1 MLTFATRW
9 INLKSLHVMIKE
21 RSQSLLAIAALAAL
35 TSLSSSVV
43 LAQAA
48 KKATETKAPKTAF
61 NAAAYDSTMLSEF
74 AWRPI
79 GPAVTSGRVV
89 DIEVAEGPES
99 RVGDRPGKLMY
110 AAAASGGVWKT
121 ANGGTTWEPIFDK
134 QTTSSI
140 GDIALAPS
148 NPEIIWVGTGES
160 NNQRSSS
167 WGDGVY
173 KSENGG
179 KTWENMGLRTSQHV
193 GRIIVHPT
201 NSNIVYVAAV
211 GPLWTDG
218 GERGLYKTTDGG
230 KTWKAVLKI
239 SPHTGVT
246 DVAMDPTD
254 PNIMYAATLQRQR
267 KAYSFVGGG
276 PESGIYKSTDGG
288 DTWRKITEGLPKRDI
303 GRIGLSISRSQ
314 PRTVYAS
321 METNTTEVYRS
332 DDFGESWT
340 KKGTYFQFPWYM
352 AQIRV
357 DPKNP
362 ERLYELGVPIFVSE
376 DGGMTNRAIG
386 QSAHVD
392 YHAMWIDPVDPDHF
406 VVGNDGGV
414 YISYDRGQTMDFVSN
429 LPISQ
434 YYAIDLDNRLPF
446 YYVYGGLQDN
456 NSWAGPSQTRNRQG
470 ITNSDWYVTV
480 GGDGFYS
487 AVDPTDPNTV
497 YAESQNGGIIRYDVK
512 TGEQKSIQPQA
523 KFGQPNLRY
532 NWSVPIVISPHDHNT
547 VYFGAQYLFR
557 STSRG
562 DSWEQLGGDLT
573 RALDR
578 DKLPLMGKT
587 WDKTAVARHA
597 GTADFGNISSIDE
610 SALRKGLIYVGTD
623 DGLIQITRDGGTTW
637 TKVDKFPGVPDMTY
651 VSRVVASTRDEGTV
665 YATFDGH
672 RSNDFKAYVLKSTD
686 YGKTWSSIASN
697 LPVSSVQVIREHPR
711 APSLLFVGNEIGAY
725 YTGNGGRSWSK
736 LQYNLPTVPV
746 HDIKIH
752 ARENDLVIGTHGRG
766 IFIIDDITPLER
778 LAEADR
784 AQNTYLFPVKPA
796 MLFNYNSSFPGGLR
810 GAASLGERSF
820 SAPNPPFGSTLT
832 YLVKDSLPKG
842 RTLSLAIFDSTNKRI
857 RDLTVNAKA
866 GMHRATWDL
875 RLAAPYYNPRPQGN
889 RGQPQGAFVLP
900 GRYTARLTL
909 SGKGDSVAATSLETP
924 VVINADPL
932 VQLSAAEYRALHDLR
947 IRGASEQAKVQGVVR
962 TAELLKDQMT
972 EVKNALKPL
981 TGADSL
987 SRQTNAI
994 DKEVDGILEK
1004 VRGVQNAAEN
1014 DADDKNRFTPS
1025 IQERVNG
1032 VGGEIGDV
1040 TSPPTQL
1047 QRETL
1052 DMAMKDLEG
1061 QVTKLNALLTA
1072 RIPALYRA
1080 LDAAGVPWTV
1090 GRPIK

>member
-1 MLTFATRW
+1 
-9 INLKSLHVMIKE
+9 MIKE
-21 RSQSLLAIAALAAL
+21 RALAFFAL
-35 TSLSSSVV
+35 SAFV
-43 LAQAA
+43 LASVSADAQTG
-48 KKATETKAPKTAF
+48 KKSTEKTAPKTAF
-61 NAAAYDSTMLSEF
+61 NAATYDSAMLSEF

-89 DIEVAEGPES
+89 DLAVAEGPES
-99 RVGDRPGKLMY
+99 RIGERLGKLMY

-121 ANGGTTWEPIFDK
+121 VNGGTTWEPVFDK
-134 QTTSSI
+134 QSTASI

-148 NPEIIWVGTGES
+148 NPEIVWVGTGEA

-179 KTWENMGLRTSQHV
+179 KTWEFMGLRTSQHI
-193 GRIIVHPT
+193 GRIVIHPT
-201 NSNIVYVAAV
+201 NPNIVYVAAV
-211 GPLWTDG
+211 GPLWADG

-230 KTWKAVLKI
+230 KTWKAVLTI

-246 DVAMDPTD
+246 DVVMDPTD
-254 PNIMYAATLQRQR
+254 PSIMYAAALQRQR

-288 DTWRKITEGLPKRDI
+288 DTWKKVTEGLPKRDI
-303 GRIGLSISRSQ
+303 GRIGLSVSRSQ

-362 ERLYELGVPIFVSE
+362 DRLYELGVPLVVSD
-376 DGGMTNRAIG
+376 DGGATNHVIG

-392 YHAMWIDPVDPDHF
+392 YHAMWIDPMDPDHF

-414 YISYDRGQTMDFVSN
+414 YITYDRGQTMDFVSN
-429 LPISQ
+429 LPIAQ
-434 YYAIDLDNRLPF
+434 YYAIDLDTRLPF

-523 KFGQPNLRY
+523 KFGDPNLRY

-547 VYFGAQYLFR
+547 VYFGAQYLFV
-557 STSRG
+557 SPNRG
-562 DSWEQLGGDLT
+562 DSWQQMGGDLT

-587 WDKTAVARHA
+587 WPKDAVARHA
-597 GTADFGNISSIDE
+597 GTADFGNISTIDE
-610 SALRKGLIYVGTD
+610 SPLKKGLLYVGTD
-623 DGLIQITRDGGTTW
+623 DGLIQVTRDGGATW
-637 TKVDKFPGVPDMTY
+637 TKIEKFPGVPDMTY
-651 VSRVVASTRDEGTV
+651 VSRVVASARDEGTV

-672 RSNDFKAYVLKSTD
+672 RSNDFKPYVLKSTD
-686 YGKTWSSIASN
+686 YGKTWTSIASN

-711 APSLLFVGNEIGAY
+711 APSLLFIGNEIGAY
-725 YTGNGGRSWSK
+725 YSGNGGKSWSK

-752 ARENDLVIGTHGRG
+752 PRENDLVIGTHGRG
-766 IFIIDDITPLER
+766 IFIIDDITPLEQ
-778 LAEADR
+778 LAQAESR
-784 AQNTYLFPVKPA
+784 AMYLFPVKPTT
-796 MLFNYNSSFPGGLR
+796 LFNYNNSIPGGLR
-810 GAASLGERSF
+810 GAGSLGERSF

-832 YLVKDSLPKG
+832 YYIKDSLPKG
-842 RTLSLAIFDSTNKRI
+842 RTLTLAIFDSTSKRI
-857 RDLTVNAKA
+857 RDLTVNSKP
-866 GMHRATWDL
+866 GLHRATWDL
-875 RLAAPYYNPRPQGN
+875 RLAAPYFNPRPQGN

-900 GRYTARLTL
+900 GRYSARLTL
-909 SGKGDSVAATSLETP
+909 SGKGDSVAATTVETP
-924 VVINADPL
+924 VVVNADPL
-932 VQLSAAEYRALHDLR
+932 VQLSPAEYRALHEMRLR
-947 IRGASEQAKVQGVVR
+947 VATEQARVQGVVR

-972 EVKNALKPL
+972 EVKNALKNL
-981 TGADSL
+981 TGTDSL
-987 SRQTNAI
+987 SRQANSI
-994 DKEVDGILEK
+994 DRDIDDILNK
-1004 VRGVQNAAEN
+1004 VRGRQGEAN

-1032 VGGEIGDV
+1032 VASEIGDV

-1052 DMAMKDLEG
+1052 DLAMKDLERE
-1061 QVTKLNALLTA
+1061 VARLNTLLTT
-1072 RIPALYRA
+1072 RVPALNRG

>member
-1 MLTFATRW
+1 
-9 INLKSLHVMIKE
+9 MIKE
-21 RSQSLLAIAALAAL
+21 RALAFFAL
-35 TSLSSSVV
+35 SAFV
-43 LAQAA
+43 LASVSADAQTG
-48 KKATETKAPKTAF
+48 KKSTEKTAPKTAF
-61 NAAAYDSTMLSEF
+61 NAATYDSAMLSEF

-89 DIEVAEGPES
+89 DLAVAEGPES
-99 RVGDRPGKLMY
+99 RIGERLGKLMY

-121 ANGGTTWEPIFDK
+121 VNGGTTWEPVFDK
-134 QTTSSI
+134 QSTASI

-148 NPEIIWVGTGES
+148 NPEIVWVGTGEA

-179 KTWENMGLRTSQHV
+179 KTWEFMGLRTSQHI
-193 GRIIVHPT
+193 GRIVIHPT
-201 NSNIVYVAAV
+201 NPNIVYVAAV
-211 GPLWTDG
+211 GPLWADG

-230 KTWKAVLKI
+230 KTWKAVLTI

-246 DVAMDPTD
+246 DVVMDPTD
-254 PNIMYAATLQRQR
+254 PSIMYAAALQRQR

-288 DTWRKITEGLPKRDI
+288 DTWKKVTEGLPKRDI
-303 GRIGLSISRSQ
+303 GRIGLSVSRSQ

-362 ERLYELGVPIFVSE
+362 DRLYELGVPLVVSD
-376 DGGMTNRAIG
+376 DGGATNHVIG

-392 YHAMWIDPVDPDHF
+392 YHAMWIDPMDPDHF

-414 YISYDRGQTMDFVSN
+414 YITYDRGQTMDFVSN
-429 LPISQ
+429 LPIAQ

-523 KFGQPNLRY
+523 KFGDPNLRY

-547 VYFGAQYLFR
+547 VYFGAQYLFV
-557 STSRG
+557 SPNRG
-562 DSWEQLGGDLT
+562 DSWQQMGGDLT

-587 WDKTAVARHA
+587 WPKDAVARHA
-597 GTADFGNISSIDE
+597 GTADFGNISTIDE
-610 SALRKGLIYVGTD
+610 SPLKKGLLYVGTD
-623 DGLIQITRDGGTTW
+623 DGLIQVTRDGGATW
-637 TKVDKFPGVPDMTY
+637 TKIEKFPGVPDMTY
-651 VSRVVASTRDEGTV
+651 VSRVVASARDEGTV

-672 RSNDFKAYVLKSTD
+672 RSNDFKPYVLKSTD
-686 YGKTWSSIASN
+686 YGKTWTSIASN

-711 APSLLFVGNEIGAY
+711 APSLLFIGNEIGAY
-725 YTGNGGRSWSK
+725 YSGNGGKSWSK

-752 ARENDLVIGTHGRG
+752 PRENDLVIGTHGRG
-766 IFIIDDITPLER
+766 IFIIDDITPLEQ
-778 LAEADR
+778 LAQAESR
-784 AQNTYLFPVKPA
+784 AMYLFPVKPTT
-796 MLFNYNSSFPGGLR
+796 LFNYNNSIPGGLR
-810 GAASLGERSF
+810 GAGSLGERSF

-832 YLVKDSLPKG
+832 YYIKDSLPKG
-842 RTLSLAIFDSTNKRI
+842 RTLTLAIFDSTSKRI
-857 RDLTVNAKA
+857 RDLTVNSKP
-866 GMHRATWDL
+866 GLHRATWDL
-875 RLAAPYYNPRPQGN
+875 RLAAPYFNPRPQGN

-900 GRYTARLTL
+900 GRYSARLTL
-909 SGKGDSVAATSLETP
+909 SGKGDSVAATTVETP
-924 VVINADPL
+924 VVVNADPL
-932 VQLSAAEYRALHDLR
+932 VQLSPAEYRALHEMRLR
-947 IRGASEQAKVQGVVR
+947 VATEQARVQGVVR

-972 EVKNALKPL
+972 EVKNALKNL
-981 TGADSL
+981 TGTDSL
-987 SRQTNAI
+987 SRQANSI
-994 DKEVDGILEK
+994 DRDIDDILNK
-1004 VRGVQNAAEN
+1004 VRGRQGEAN

-1032 VGGEIGDV
+1032 VASEIGDV

-1052 DMAMKDLEG
+1052 DLAMKDLERE
-1061 QVTKLNALLTA
+1061 VARLNTLLTT
-1072 RIPALYRA
+1072 RVPALNRG

>member
-1 MLTFATRW
+1 MSNARAC
-9 INLKSLHVMIKE
+9 
-21 RSQSLLAIAALAAL
+21 SLLCFSTFVA
-35 TSLSSSVV
+35 VV
-43 LAQAA
+43 LISGGAGAQAS
-48 KKATETKAPKTAF
+48 KKRTEKTAPKTAF
-61 NAAAYDSTMLSEF
+61 SAASYDSVMLSEF

-89 DIEVAEGPES
+89 DLAVADGPQARAEG
-99 RVGDRPGKLMY
+99 RFGKLMY
-110 AAAASGGVWKT
+110 AASASGGVWKT
-121 ANGGTTWEPIFDK
+121 VNAGTTWEPVFEK
-134 QTTSSI
+134 QSTSSI

-148 NPEIIWVGTGES
+148 NQEIVWVGTGEA

-179 KTWENMGLRTSQHV
+179 KTWTNMGLRKSQHI
-193 GRIIVHPT
+193 GRIVIHPA
-201 NSNIVYVAAV
+201 NPNIVYVAAV

-218 GERGLYKTTDGG
+218 GERGLYKTIDGG
-230 KTWKAVLKI
+230 RTWKATLAI
-239 SPHTGVT
+239 SQHTGVT
-246 DVAMDPTD
+246 DIVMDPTN
-254 PNIMYAATLQRQR
+254 PNTMYAAALQRQR

-288 DTWRKITEGLPKRDI
+288 DTWTKLTEGLPARDI
-303 GRIGLSISRSQ
+303 GRIGLAVSPSS
-314 PRTVYAS
+314 PRIIYATL
-321 METNTTEVYRS
+321 ETDTTEVYRS
-332 DDFGESWT
+332 DNYGASWT

-357 DPKNP
+357 DPSNP
-362 ERLYELGVPIFVSE
+362 DRLYELGVPLSVSD
-376 DGGMTNRAIG
+376 DGGATNHSIA

-392 YHAMWIDPVDPDHF
+392 YHAMWIDPIDPDHF
-406 VVGNDGGV
+406 IVGNDGGV
-414 YISYDRGQTMDFVSN
+414 YITHDRGQTMDFVTN
-429 LPISQ
+429 LPIAQ
-434 YYAIDLDNRLPF
+434 YYAIDVDNRLPF

-523 KFGQPNLRY
+523 KYGDPNLRY

-547 VYFGAQYLFR
+547 VYFGAQYLYR
-557 STSRG
+557 SSNRG

-587 WDKTAVARHA
+587 WTKNAVARHA
-597 GTADFGNISSIDE
+597 GTADFGNISTIDE
-610 SALRKGLIYVGTD
+610 SPLGKGLIYVGTD
-623 DGLIQITRDGGTTW
+623 DGLIQVSRDGGVSW
-637 TKVDKFPGVPDMTY
+637 TKIEKFPGVPQMTY
-651 VSRVVASTRDEGTV
+651 VSRVVASAHNEGTV

-672 RSNDFKAYVLKSTD
+672 RSNDFNAYVLKSTD
-686 YGKTWSSIASN
+686 YGKTWSSISSN

-711 APSLLFVGNEIGAY
+711 SPSLLFVGNEVGAY
-725 YTGNGGRSWSK
+725 YSGNGGRTWSK

-746 HDIKIH
+746 HDMKVH

-778 LAEADR
+778 LAEAER
-784 AQNTYLFPVKPA
+784 ASSIYLFPVKA
-796 MLFNYNSSFPGGLR
+796 ATLFNYNRSIPGGAR
-810 GAASLGERSF
+810 GAASLGERSY
-820 SAPNPPFGSTLT
+820 SAPNPAFGTTLT
-832 YLVKDSLPKG
+832 YLMKDSVPKG
-842 RTLSLAIFDSTNKRI
+842 RSLTLAIFDSANKRI
-857 RDLTVNAKA
+857 RDLTVKSTP
-866 GMHRATWDL
+866 GLHRATWDL
-875 RLAAPYYNPRPQGN
+875 RLAAPYLNPSIQAN
-889 RGQPQGAFVLP
+889 RRQPEGAFVLP

-909 SGKGDSVAATSLETP
+909 GGRDSLMSTSVETQ
-924 VVINADPL
+924 VVVNPDPL
-932 VQLSAAEYRALHDLR
+932 VQLSPTEYRALHEMRLR
-947 IRGASEQAKVQGVVR
+947 TASEQARVQGVVR
-962 TAELLKDQMT
+962 TAELLKDQLT
-972 EVKNALKPL
+972 EVKNALKNL
-981 TGADSL
+981 SGTDSL
-987 SRQTNAI
+987 SRQSSAI
-994 DKEVDGILEK
+994 ATEIDDILTK
-1004 VRGVQNAAEN
+1004 VRGRQNQEGN

-1032 VGGEIGDV
+1032 VAGEIGDV

-1052 DMAMKDLEG
+1052 DLAMKDLERE
-1061 QVTKLNALLTA
+1061 VTRLNALLTA
-1072 RIPALYRA
+1072 RVPALNRA

-1090 GRPIK
+1090 GRPIR

>member
-1 MLTFATRW
+1 
-9 INLKSLHVMIKE
+9 MIKE
-21 RSQSLLAIAALAAL
+21 RALAFFAV
-35 TSLSSSVV
+35 SAFV
-43 LAQAA
+43 LASVSADAQAG
-48 KKATETKAPKTAF
+48 KKSSEKKSTEKTAPKTAF
-61 NAAAYDSTMLSEF
+61 NAATYDSAMLSEF

-89 DIEVAEGPES
+89 DLAVAEGPES
-99 RVGDRPGKLMY
+99 RIGERLGKLMY

-121 ANGGTTWEPIFDK
+121 VNGGTTWEPVFDK
-134 QTTSSI
+134 QSTASI
-140 GDIALAPS
+140 GDVALAPS
-148 NPEIIWVGTGES
+148 NPEIVWVGTGEA

-179 KTWENMGLRTSQHV
+179 KTWEFMGLRTSQHI
-193 GRIIVHPT
+193 GRIVIHPT
-201 NSNIVYVAAV
+201 NPNIVYVAAV
-211 GPLWTDG
+211 GPLWADG

-230 KTWKAVLKI
+230 KTWKAVLTI

-246 DVAMDPTD
+246 DVVMDPTD
-254 PNIMYAATLQRQR
+254 PSIMYAAALQRQR

-288 DTWRKITEGLPKRDI
+288 DTWKKVTEGLPKRDI
-303 GRIGLSISRSQ
+303 GRIGLSVSRSQ

-352 AQIRV
+352 SQIRV

-362 ERLYELGVPIFVSE
+362 DRLYELGVPLFVSE
-376 DGGMTNRAIG
+376 DGGATNHPTG

-392 YHAMWIDPVDPDHF
+392 YHAMWIDPMDPDHF

-414 YISYDRGQTMDFVSN
+414 YITYDRGQTMDFVSN
-429 LPISQ
+429 LPIAQ

-523 KFGQPNLRY
+523 KFGDPNLRY

-547 VYFGAQYLFR
+547 VYFGAQYLFV
-557 STSRG
+557 SPNRG
-562 DSWEQLGGDLT
+562 DSWQQLGGDLT

-587 WDKTAVARHA
+587 WTKDAVARHA
-597 GTADFGNISSIDE
+597 GTADFGNISTIDE
-610 SALRKGLIYVGTD
+610 SPLKKGLLYVGTD
-623 DGLIQITRDGGTTW
+623 DGLIQVTRDGGATW
-637 TKVDKFPGVPDMTY
+637 TTIEKFPGVPDMTY
-651 VSRVVASTRDEGTV
+651 VSRVVASARDEGTV

-672 RSNDFKAYVLKSTD
+672 RSNDFKPYVLKSTD
-686 YGKTWSSIASN
+686 YGKTWASIASN

-725 YTGNGGRSWSK
+725 YSGNGGKSWSK

-752 ARENDLVIGTHGRG
+752 PRENDLVIGTHGRG
-766 IFIIDDITPLER
+766 IFIIDDITPLEQ
-778 LAEADR
+778 LAQTESR
-784 AQNTYLFPVKPA
+784 AMYLFPVKPTT
-796 MLFNYNSSFPGGLR
+796 LFNYNNSIPGGMR
-810 GAASLGERSF
+810 GAGSLGERSF

-832 YLVKDSLPKG
+832 YYIKDSLPKG
-842 RTLSLAIFDSTNKRI
+842 RTLTLAIFDSTNKRI
-857 RDLTVNAKA
+857 RDLTVNNKP
-866 GMHRATWDL
+866 GLHRATWDL
-875 RLAAPYYNPRPQGN
+875 RLAAPYFNPRPQGN

-900 GRYTARLTL
+900 GRYSARLTL
-909 SGKGDSVAATSLETP
+909 SGKGDSVAATTVETP
-924 VVINADPL
+924 VVVNADPL
-932 VQLSAAEYRALHDLR
+932 VQLSPAEYRALHEMRLR
-947 IRGASEQAKVQGVVR
+947 VATEQARVQGVVR

-972 EVKNALKPL
+972 EVKNALKNL
-981 TGADSL
+981 TGTDSL
-987 SRQTNAI
+987 SRQANSI
-994 DKEVDGILEK
+994 DREIDDILTK
-1004 VRGVQNAAEN
+1004 VRGRQGEAN

-1032 VGGEIGDV
+1032 VANEIGDV

-1052 DMAMKDLEG
+1052 DLAMKDLERE
-1061 QVTKLNALLTA
+1061 VARLNMLLTT
-1072 RIPALYRA
+1072 RVPALNRG

>member
-1 MLTFATRW
+1 MSKARVSALF
-9 INLKSLHVMIKE
+9 
-21 RSQSLLAIAALAAL
+21 ALA
-35 TSLSSSVV
+35 SLVSVMSLV
-43 LAQAA
+43 PVPARAQGS
-48 KKATETKAPKTAF
+48 KKTTEKTAPKNAF
-61 NAAAYDSTMLSEF
+61 NAASYDSAMLSEF

-89 DIEVAEGPES
+89 DLAVADGPEA
-99 RVGDRPGKLMY
+99 RAAGQLGKLVY
-110 AAAASGGVWKT
+110 AAAASGGVWKSIN
-121 ANGGTTWEPIFDK
+121 AGTTWEPVFDK
-134 QTTSSI
+134 QTTASI

-148 NPEIIWVGTGES
+148 NQEIVWVGTGEA

-179 KTWENMGLRTSQHV
+179 KTWTHMGLRSSQHI
-193 GRIIVHPT
+193 GRIVVHPT
-201 NSNIVYVAAV
+201 NPNIVYVAAV
-211 GPLWTDG
+211 GPLWADG

-230 KTWKAVLKI
+230 RTWKAVLTI

-246 DVAMDPTD
+246 DIVMDPMD
-254 PNIMYAATLQRQR
+254 PSIMYAAALQRQR

-276 PESGIYKSTDGG
+276 PESGIFKSTDGG
-288 DTWRKITEGLPKRDI
+288 DTWTKVTEGLPKRDI
-303 GRIGLSISRSQ
+303 GRIGLAVSPSQ
-314 PRTVYAS
+314 PRTVYATL
-321 METNTTEVYRS
+321 ETNTTEVYRS
-332 DDFGESWT
+332 DDYGASWT

-357 DPKNP
+357 DPKDP
-362 ERLYELGVPIFVSE
+362 DRLYELGVPLFVSE
-376 DGGMTNRAIG
+376 DAGLTNRAIG

-392 YHAMWIDPVDPDHF
+392 YHAMWIDPTDSDHF
-406 VVGNDGGV
+406 IVGNDGGV
-414 YISYDRGQTMDFVSN
+414 YITHDRGQTMDFVSN
-429 LPISQ
+429 LPIAQ
-434 YYAIDLDNRLPF
+434 YYAIDLDNRQPF

-470 ITNSDWYVTV
+470 ITNSDWFVTV

-547 VYFGAQYLFR
+547 VYFGSQYFYR
-557 STSRG
+557 SPNRG

-573 RALDR
+573 RAMDR

-587 WDKTAVARHA
+587 WGKDAVARHA

-610 SALRKGLIYVGTD
+610 SPLRKGLIYVGTD
-623 DGLIQITRDGGTTW
+623 DGLIQVSRDGGATW
-637 TKVDKFPGVPDMTY
+637 TKVERFPGVPEMTY
-651 VSRVVASTRDEGTV
+651 VSRVIASAHNEGTV
-665 YATFDGH
+665 YATFDNH

-686 YGKTWSSIASN
+686 YGKTWSSITSN
-697 LPVSSVQVIREHPR
+697 LPSSSVQVIREHPR
-711 APSLLFVGNEIGAY
+711 TPSLLFVGNEVGAY
-725 YTGNGGRSWSK
+725 YSGNGGRTWSK

-778 LAEADR
+778 LAEAER
-784 AQNTYLFPVKPA
+784 SITYLFPVKA
-796 MLFNYNSSFPGGLR
+796 STLFNYNNSIPGGLR

-820 SAPNPPFGSTLT
+820 SAPNPPFGTTLT
-832 YLVKDSLPKG
+832 YYVRDSLPKG
-842 RTLSLAIFDSTNKRI
+842 RTLTLAIFDSTNKRI
-857 RDLTVNAKA
+857 RDLTVNSRP
-866 GMHRATWDL
+866 GLHRATWDL
-875 RLAAPYYNPRPQGN
+875 RLAAPYFNPRAQGN

-909 SGKGDSVAATSLETP
+909 SGRGDSVAATSVETP
-924 VVINADPL
+924 VVVNPDPL
-932 VQLSAAEYRALHDLR
+932 VQLSAAEYRALHDMRLR
-947 IRGASEQAKVQGVVR
+947 AASEQARVQGVVR
-962 TAELLKDQMT
+962 SAELLKEQMT
-972 EVKNALKPL
+972 EVKNALKNL

-987 SRQTNAI
+987 STQANAI
-994 DKEVDGILEK
+994 DKEVDDILTK
-1004 VRGVQNAAEN
+1004 VRGRQGAAEN

-1032 VGGEIGDV
+1032 VANEIGDV
-1040 TSPPTQL
+1040 TSPPTRL

-1052 DMAMKDLEG
+1052 DSAMKDLERE
-1061 QVTKLNALLTA
+1061 VTRLNALLTA
-1072 RIPALYRA
+1072 RVPALNRA

>member
-1 MLTFATRW
+1 
-9 INLKSLHVMIKE
+9 MIKE
-21 RSQSLLAIAALAAL
+21 RALAFFAVSAFAL
-35 TSLSSSVV
+35 ASVSAD
-43 LAQAA
+43 AQTG
-48 KKATETKAPKTAF
+48 KKSTEKTAPRTAF
-61 NAAAYDSTMLSEF
+61 NSATYDSAMLSEF

-89 DIEVAEGPES
+89 DLAVAEGPES
-99 RVGDRPGKLMY
+99 RIGERLGKLMY

-121 ANGGTTWEPIFDK
+121 VNGGTTWEPVFDK
-134 QTTSSI
+134 QSTASI

-148 NPEIIWVGTGES
+148 NPEIVWVGTGEA

-179 KTWENMGLRTSQHV
+179 KTWELMGLRSSQHI
-193 GRIIVHPT
+193 GRIVIHPT
-201 NSNIVYVAAV
+201 NPNIVYVAAV
-211 GPLWTDG
+211 GPLWADG

-230 KTWKAVLKI
+230 KTWKAVLTI

-246 DVAMDPTD
+246 DVVMDPTD
-254 PNIMYAATLQRQR
+254 PSIMYAAALQRQR

-276 PESGIYKSTDGG
+276 PESGIYKSVDGG
-288 DTWRKITEGLPKRDI
+288 DTWKKVTEGLPKRDI
-303 GRIGLSISRSQ
+303 GRIGLSVSRSQ

-352 AQIRV
+352 GQIRV

-362 ERLYELGVPIFVSE
+362 DRLYELGVPLFVSE
-376 DGGMTNRAIG
+376 DGGATNHPIG

-392 YHAMWIDPVDPDHF
+392 YHAMWIDPMDPDHF

-414 YISYDRGQTMDFVSN
+414 YITYDRGQTMDFVSN
-429 LPISQ
+429 LPIAQ

-523 KFGQPNLRY
+523 KFGDPNLRY

-547 VYFGAQYLFR
+547 VYFGAQYLFV
-557 STSRG
+557 SPNRG
-562 DSWEQLGGDLT
+562 DSWQQMGGDLT

-578 DKLPLMGKT
+578 DKLPLMGRT
-587 WDKTAVARHA
+587 WTKDAVARHA
-597 GTADFGNISSIDE
+597 GTADFGNISTIDE
-610 SALRKGLIYVGTD
+610 SPLKKGLRYVGTD
-623 DGLIQITRDGGTTW
+623 DGLIQVTRDGGATW
-637 TKVDKFPGVPDMTY
+637 AKIEKFPGVPDMTY
-651 VSRVVASTRDEGTV
+651 VSRVVASARDEGTV

-672 RSNDFKAYVLKSTD
+672 RSNDFKPYVLKSTD
-686 YGKTWSSIASN
+686 YGKTWTSIASN

-711 APSLLFVGNEIGAY
+711 TPSLLFIGNETGAY
-725 YTGNGGRSWSK
+725 YSGNGGKSWSK

-752 ARENDLVIGTHGRG
+752 PRENDLVIGTHGRG
-766 IFIIDDITPLER
+766 IFIIDDITPLEQ
-778 LAEADR
+778 LAQAESR
-784 AQNTYLFPVKPA
+784 AMYLFPVKPTT
-796 MLFNYNSSFPGGLR
+796 LFNYNNSIPGGLR
-810 GAASLGERSF
+810 GAGSLGERSF

-832 YLVKDSLPKG
+832 YYIKDSLPKG
-842 RTLSLAIFDSTNKRI
+842 RTLTLAIFDSTNKRI
-857 RDLTVNAKA
+857 RDLTVNSKP
-866 GMHRATWDL
+866 GLHRATWDL
-875 RLAAPYYNPRPQGN
+875 RLAAPYFNPRPQGN

-900 GRYTARLTL
+900 GRYSARLTL
-909 SGKGDSVAATSLETP
+909 SGKGDSVAAATVETP
-924 VVINADPL
+924 VVVNADPL
-932 VQLSAAEYRALHDLR
+932 VQLSPAEYRALHEMRLR
-947 IRGASEQAKVQGVVR
+947 VATEQARVQGVVR

-972 EVKNALKPL
+972 EVKNALKNL
-981 TGADSL
+981 TGTDSL
-987 SRQTNAI
+987 SRQANSI
-994 DKEVDGILEK
+994 DREIDDILTK
-1004 VRGVQNAAEN
+1004 VRGRQGAAN

-1032 VGGEIGDV
+1032 VANEIGDV

-1052 DMAMKDLEG
+1052 DLAMKDLERE
-1061 QVTKLNALLTA
+1061 VARLNALLTA
-1072 RIPALYRA
+1072 RVPALNRG

-1090 GRPIK
+1090 GRPIR

>member
-1 MLTFATRW
+1 
-9 INLKSLHVMIKE
+9 MIKE
-21 RSQSLLAIAALAAL
+21 RALAFFAL
-35 TSLSSSVV
+35 SAFV
-43 LAQAA
+43 LASVSADAQTG
-48 KKATETKAPKTAF
+48 KKSTEKTAPKTAF
-61 NAAAYDSTMLSEF
+61 NAATYDSAMLSEF

-89 DIEVAEGPES
+89 DLAVAEGPES
-99 RVGDRPGKLMY
+99 RIGERLGKLMY

-121 ANGGTTWEPIFDK
+121 VNGGTTWEPVFDK
-134 QTTSSI
+134 QSTASI

-148 NPEIIWVGTGES
+148 NPEIVWVGTGEA

-179 KTWENMGLRTSQHV
+179 KTWEFMGLRTSQHI
-193 GRIIVHPT
+193 GRIVIHPT
-201 NSNIVYVAAV
+201 NPNIVYVAAV
-211 GPLWTDG
+211 GPLWADG

-230 KTWKAVLKI
+230 KTWKAVLTI

-246 DVAMDPTD
+246 DVVMDPTD
-254 PNIMYAATLQRQR
+254 PSIMYAAALQRQR

-288 DTWRKITEGLPKRDI
+288 DTWKKVTEGLPKRDI
-303 GRIGLSISRSQ
+303 GRIGLSVSRSQ

-362 ERLYELGVPIFVSE
+362 DRLYELGVPLVVSD
-376 DGGMTNRAIG
+376 DGGATNHVIG

-392 YHAMWIDPVDPDHF
+392 YHAMWIDPMDPDHF

-414 YISYDRGQTMDFVSN
+414 YITYDRGQTMDFVSN
-429 LPISQ
+429 LPIAQ

-523 KFGQPNLRY
+523 KFGEPNLRY

-547 VYFGAQYLFR
+547 VYFGAQYLFV
-557 STSRG
+557 SPNRG
-562 DSWEQLGGDLT
+562 DSWQQMGGDLT

-587 WDKTAVARHA
+587 WPKDAVARHA
-597 GTADFGNISSIDE
+597 GTADFGNISTIDE
-610 SALRKGLIYVGTD
+610 SPLKKGLLYVGTD
-623 DGLIQITRDGGTTW
+623 DGLIQVTRDGGATW
-637 TKVDKFPGVPDMTY
+637 TKIEKFPGVPDMTY
-651 VSRVVASTRDEGTV
+651 VSRVVASARDEGTV

-672 RSNDFKAYVLKSTD
+672 RSNDFKPYVLKSTD
-686 YGKTWSSIASN
+686 YGKTWTSIASN

-711 APSLLFVGNEIGAY
+711 APSLLFIGNEIGAY
-725 YTGNGGRSWSK
+725 YSGNGGKSWSK

-752 ARENDLVIGTHGRG
+752 RRENDLVIGTHGRG
-766 IFIIDDITPLER
+766 IFIIDDITPLEQ
-778 LAEADR
+778 LAQAESR
-784 AQNTYLFPVKPA
+784 AMYLFPVKPTT
-796 MLFNYNSSFPGGLR
+796 LFNYNNSIPGGLR
-810 GAASLGERSF
+810 GAGSLGERSF

-832 YLVKDSLPKG
+832 YYIKDSLPKG
-842 RTLSLAIFDSTNKRI
+842 RTLTLAIFDSTSKRI
-857 RDLTVNAKA
+857 RDLTVNSKP
-866 GMHRATWDL
+866 GLHRATWDL
-875 RLAAPYYNPRPQGN
+875 RLAAPYFNPRPQGN

-900 GRYTARLTL
+900 GRYSARLTL
-909 SGKGDSVAATSLETP
+909 SGKGDSVAATTVETP
-924 VVINADPL
+924 VVVNADPL
-932 VQLSAAEYRALHDLR
+932 VQLSPAEYRALHEMRLR
-947 IRGASEQAKVQGVVR
+947 VATEQARVQGVVR

-972 EVKNALKPL
+972 EVKNALKNL
-981 TGADSL
+981 TGTDSL
-987 SRQTNAI
+987 SRQANSI
-994 DKEVDGILEK
+994 DRDIDDILNK
-1004 VRGVQNAAEN
+1004 VRGRQGEAN

-1032 VGGEIGDV
+1032 VASEIGDV

-1052 DMAMKDLEG
+1052 DLAMKDLERE
-1061 QVTKLNALLTA
+1061 VARLNTLLTT
-1072 RIPALYRA
+1072 RVPALNRG

>member
-1 MLTFATRW
+1 MLKARP
-9 INLKSLHVMIKE
+9 
-21 RSQSLLAIAALAAL
+21 QALLALV
-35 TSLSSSVV
+35 SLVV
-43 LAQAA
+43 LPLLSGHAQAS
-48 KKATETKAPKTAF
+48 KKPTEKKAPKIAF
-61 NAAAYDSTMLSEF
+61 NAASYDSSMLSEF

-89 DIEVAEGPES
+89 DLAVADGPEARAEGQL
-99 RVGDRPGKLMY
+99 GKLMY

-121 ANGGTTWEPIFDK
+121 INAGTTWEPVFDK
-134 QTTSSI
+134 QNVASI

-148 NPEIIWVGTGES
+148 NQEIVWVGTGEA

-179 KTWENMGLRTSQHV
+179 KTWTHMGLGTSQHI

-201 NSNIVYVAAV
+201 NPDIVYVAAV
-211 GPLWTDG
+211 GPLWADG

-230 KTWKAVLKI
+230 KTWKAVLTI

-254 PNIMYAATLQRQR
+254 PNVMYAAALQRQR

-288 DTWRKITEGLPKRDI
+288 SSWTKLTEGLPKRDI
-303 GRIGLSISRSQ
+303 GRIGLAISASQ
-314 PRTVYAS
+314 PRTIYAT
-321 METNTTEVYRS
+321 METTTTEVYRS
-332 DDFGESWT
+332 DDHGASWT
-340 KKGTYFQFPWYM
+340 KRGTYFQFPWYM
-352 AQIRV
+352 GQIRV
-357 DPKNP
+357 DPVDP
-362 ERLYELGVPIFVSE
+362 DRLYELGVPLFVSE
-376 DGGMTNRAIG
+376 DGGATNHAIA

-392 YHAMWIDPVDPDHF
+392 YHAMWIDPTDPDHF

-414 YISYDRGQTMDFVSN
+414 YISHDRGQTVDFVAN
-429 LPISQ
+429 LPIAQ
-434 YYAIDLDNRLPF
+434 YYAIDVDNRAPF

-523 KFGQPNLRY
+523 KFGEPNLRY

-547 VYFGAQYLFR
+547 VYFGAQYMFR
-557 STSRG
+557 SSNRG
-562 DSWEQLGGDLT
+562 DSWERLGGDLT

-587 WDKTAVARHA
+587 WTKDAVARHA
-597 GTADFGNISSIDE
+597 GTADFGNISTIDE
-610 SALRKGLIYVGTD
+610 SPLKKGLLYVGTD
-623 DGLIQITRDGGTTW
+623 DGLIQISRDGGASW
-637 TKVDKFPGVPDMTY
+637 TKIEKFPGVPEMTY
-651 VSRVVASTRDEGTV
+651 VSRVVASTHSEGTV

-672 RSNDFKAYVLKSTD
+672 RSNDFRAYVLKSTD
-686 YGKTWSSIASN
+686 YGKTWTSIASN

-711 APSLLFVGNEIGAY
+711 APSLLFAGNETGAY
-725 YTGNGGRSWSK
+725 YSGNSGASWSR

-746 HDIKIH
+746 HDMKIQ

-778 LAEADR
+778 LADVQR
-784 AQNTYLFPVKPA
+784 GSMMYLFPLKA
-796 MLFNYNSSFPGGLR
+796 TTLFNYNTSIPGGLR
-810 GAASLGERSF
+810 GAGSPGERSY
-820 SAPNPPFGSTLT
+820 SAPNPPFGATLT
-832 YLVKDSLPKG
+832 YYVRDSLPKG
-842 RTLSLAIFDSTNKRI
+842 RTLSLAIFDSTDRKI
-857 RDLTVNAKA
+857 RDLTVNPKA
-866 GMHRATWDL
+866 GLHRATWDL
-875 RLAAPYYNPRPQGN
+875 RLAAPYYNPRPQGS

-909 SGKGDSVAATSLETP
+909 GGRDSISATSSETP
-924 VVINADPL
+924 VVVSADPL
-932 VQLSAAEYRALHDLR
+932 VQLSVTEYRALHEVRLR
-947 IRGASEQAKVQGVVR
+947 AASQQATVQGVVR

-972 EVKNALKPL
+972 EVKSALKSV

-987 SRQTNAI
+987 SSQATSI
-994 DKEVDGILEK
+994 DKEIDDILMK
-1004 VRGVQNAAEN
+1004 VRGRQGPEAN

-1025 IQERVNG
+1025 VQERVNG
-1032 VGGEIGDV
+1032 VASEIGDV
-1040 TSPPTQL
+1040 TSPPTQM

-1052 DMAMKDLEG
+1052 DFAMKDLDRE
-1061 QVTKLNALLTA
+1061 VARLNVLLGT
-1072 RIPALYRA
+1072 RVPALNRA

-1090 GRPIK
+1090 GRPIR